1 MDFSPPLAAAI
12 ARSPW
17 NDFRLNMNG
26 NIIYQVPSP
35 ARRSYG
41 IHIHKGGNIS
51 GNWKVFLWWF
61 HVLCLAPLARS
72 LLSAHPV
79 ISLVMWEWWSRD
91 NGTLSFHMRQED
103 SLQALT
109 CFSTGEW
116 IASCYLHVPASQQLS
131 VLHFVFITGFHLQ
144 SFISAGA
151 ATHRTQSSIAKYD
164 RDLS

>member
-1 MDFSPPLAAAI
+1 MDFFPRAAAI

-61 HVLCLAPLARS
+61 HVLCSAPLARS
-72 LLSAHPV
+72 LPSANPV

-116 IASCYLHVPASQQLS
+116 IASCYLHVPRLNSCQSYILFSSPGSIFRVSLVPGRRLTELSQ
-131 VLHFVFITGFHLQ
+131 
-144 SFISAGA
+144 A
-151 ATHRTQSSIAKYD
+151 
-164 RDLS
+164 